1 MLVFD
6 VENSNDVIRKRK
18 KVLIHRKSIQNILEN
33 IAGMSDIAITKLVL
47 GNI

>member
-1 MLVFD
+1 MTSL
-6 VENSNDVIRKRK
+6 EKGRKF
-18 KVLIHRKSIQNILEN
+18 LYIEKSIQNILEN